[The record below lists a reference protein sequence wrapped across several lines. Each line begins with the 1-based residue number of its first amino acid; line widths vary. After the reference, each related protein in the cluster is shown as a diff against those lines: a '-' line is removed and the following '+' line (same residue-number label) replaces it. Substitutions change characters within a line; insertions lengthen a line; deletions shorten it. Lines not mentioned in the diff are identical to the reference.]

1 MQIITVY
8 PKKPEM
14 MENINE
20 ITCVSFLQQEVQFT
34 KNLQLNRILSLLESH
49 KYVAINLHNVLSVK
63 NSIFHS
69 IATLLIEL

>member
-20 ITCVSFLQQEVQFT
+20 ITCVSFLQQEVQFSFAT
-34 KNLQLNRILSLLESH
+34 KQNIITSGES
-49 KYVAINLHNVLSVK
+49 
-63 NSIFHS
+63 
-69 IATLLIEL
+69 